1 MEKAM
6 TIELLLAWWNLIYIV
21 PFILA
26 LMYLGLFVFTGI
38 TFGDADADVDMDADV
53 DADADMDADA
63 DADADSDAGIHHDVS
78 HADAGTAVI
87 HAPHHVHTIE
97 LDNPPAADGHASPIS
112 AFLSFLGLGK
122 IPISLAL
129 MIFMFIWGITG
140 FAFNA
145 ILTQW
150 LGLSAIIGAISI
162 PVTLVITVALTGAFA
177 ALLARIIPP
186 DEGKHERRSDLVG
199 KSGEAMYDIDETF
212 GMAAVRGDAGDL
224 FQIPCRTAPGA
235 ARIAKGTRIVIFD
248 YLREKG
254 VFHVA
259 PFDA

>member
-53 DADADMDADA
+53 DADADMDHDT
-63 DADADSDAGIHHDVS
+63 DVS
-78 HADAGTAVI
+78 HADAGSTAVI
-87 HAPHHVHTIE
+87 HAPHAHVHTIE
-97 LDNPPAADGHASPIS
+97 LDNPPLAADGHVSP
-112 AFLSFLGLGK
+112 FYTLLSFLGLGK

-129 MIFMFIWGITG
+129 MIFMFVWGITG

-150 LGLSAIIGAISI
+150 LGLSAIVGVISI
-162 PVTLVITVALTGAFA
+162 PVTLAITLALTGAFA
-177 ALLARIIPP
+177 ALLAKIIPS
-186 DEGKHERRSDLVG
+186 DEGKRERRSDLVG
-199 KSGEAMYDIDETF
+199 KSGEALYDIDETF
-212 GMAAVRGDAGDL
+212 GMAAVRGDAGGL
-224 FQIPCRTAPGA
+224 FQVPCRTVNGTG
-235 ARIAKGTRIVIFD
+235 RIPKGTRIVLFHYD
-248 YLREKG
+248 RENS